1 MTTHL
6 PVLSRYLS
14 QVRASHLLSPPLRS
28 YSAASEYEDNLVS
41 MVCESMRLNHDRLM
55 EHDMLDETATEHE
68 NMAQDWGARALAL
81 TVRHCGESAKIIG
94 EAKVLPIIAETLR
107 RHTDHAS
114 GDDCTA
120 GAIAAIVLEHKD
132 NRRYVSRAVSLCW
145 FSQLFPRSP
154 PPSSF
159 FLSLPVSPSLSHPLP
174 LNLINESSRALDAG
188 IVPLLDMW
196 LACPASPRR
205 SNGDRAQEVD
215 VAMAIAAVTPTK
227 ARVAKARTLR
237 ATNKFNYSHGAEPEL
252 HAED

>member
-1 MTTHL
+1 
-6 PVLSRYLS
+6 
-14 QVRASHLLSPPLRS
+14 
-28 YSAASEYEDNLVS
+28 
-41 MVCESMRLNHDRLM
+41 
-55 EHDMLDETATEHE
+55 
-68 NMAQDWGARALAL
+68 
-81 TVRHCGESAKIIG
+81 
-94 EAKVLPIIAETLR
+94 
-107 RHTDHAS
+107 
-114 GDDCTA
+114 
-120 GAIAAIVLEHKD
+120 
-132 NRRYVSRAVSLCW
+132 
-145 FSQLFPRSP
+145 
-154 PPSSF
+154 
-159 FLSLPVSPSLSHPLP
+159 

>member
-145 FSQLFPRSP
+145 FSQFFPRSP
-154 PPSSF
+154 PPSFF
-159 FLSLPVSPSLSHPLP
+159 FLSLPVSPFLSHPLP
-174 LNLINESSRALDAG
+174 LNLINESKPCARCWYCSTARHVAG
-188 IVPLLDMW
+188 LPRL
-196 LACPASPRR
+196 PATLEWR
-205 SNGDRAQEVD
+205 SCAGGGRCHGDRCCDTDQG
-215 VAMAIAAVTPTK
+215 TRRQSTNT
-227 ARVAKARTLR
+227 AR
-237 ATNKFNYSHGAEPEL
+237 NE
-252 HAED
+252 